1 MIQVLVK
8 DFEKEVG
15 SKWKHRNDP
24 EYIEAGRLYLRE
36 VLVTVKEMADGLRDT
51 TDDPYQKI
59 AFDRSCDA
67 INVLL
72 YNHLDGGYF
81 SILSNGTEKEK
92 KEVAQFIEDKH
103 ESFTV

>member
-24 EYIEAGRLYLRE
+24 DYIEAGRRYLRE
-36 VLVTVKEMADGLRDT
+36 VLVTVKEMADGLRDSI
-51 TDDPYQKI
+51 DNEYQKI
-59 AFDRSCDA
+59 PFDKSCDA

-81 SILSNGTEKEK
+81 NILSNGTEEEK
-92 KEVAQFIEDKH
+92 KETAQFIENKH
-103 ESFTV
+103 ETFTV